1 MDSTSKLSFKMP
13 LLAFKPKWITALVI
27 HTSSLTTHSHVRTLR
42 STFLSKAHSGL
53 KRKKIS
59 SCFGVF
65 NQFFPSS
72 WDVLQ
77 SHHLGRSVAQCEKKE
92 GLQTIGCMRML
103 SLCKDLWK
111 LLELWSEWVLRK
123 CYLILTFPTP
133 NTHPRGCPKDIH
145 VAIIIS
151 DDAEEKGRRSTNWG
165 LVLWEEEGES
175 WGGSKCFIPRRCILD
190 RGGEEQWESI
200 LPSSTV
206 VQGLPCWIEAGVSD
220 LHGCAMASPWGVG
233 WEFWE
238 KFRLDNR
245 KNF

>member
-77 SHHLGRSVAQCEKKE
+77 SHHLGRSVAQCEEKE

-123 CYLILTFPTP
+123 CYLILMFPTP
-133 NTHPRGCPKDIH
+133 NTSQGVPKGH
-145 VAIIIS
+145 S
-151 DDAEEKGRRSTNWG
+151 CGYHNQWWCWGEGEEKYKLGIGAVGGRRW
-165 LVLWEEEGES
+165 
-175 WGGSKCFIPRRCILD
+175 IL
-190 RGGEEQWESI
+190 RW
-200 LPSSTV
+200 
-206 VQGLPCWIEAGVSD
+206 
-220 LHGCAMASPWGVG
+220 
-233 WEFWE
+233 
-238 KFRLDNR
+238 K
-245 KNF
+245 